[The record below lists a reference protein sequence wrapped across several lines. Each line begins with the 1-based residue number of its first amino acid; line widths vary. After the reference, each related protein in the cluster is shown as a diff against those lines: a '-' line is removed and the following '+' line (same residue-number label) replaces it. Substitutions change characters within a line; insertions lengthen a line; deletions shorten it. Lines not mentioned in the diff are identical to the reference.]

1 MSNNTTKPKIL
12 IPTKTEDQQLLAA
25 ALADTDAQ
33 PLSEEKLSQMCHL
46 SKNKDFMRNDSYS
59 VIFQNT
65 GLYQIDFIND
75 GRDLRLNFTNT
86 YDGAVYGSV
95 ICRGLLKFTLETNGQ
110 VDLNPHGELFPLFVP
125 ELIVR
130 KSANYVEVKIDASV
144 KLTIASL
151 DIDITPFKTGSL

>member
-1 MSNNTTKPKIL
+1 MIF
-12 IPTKTEDQQLLAA
+12 PTEAEDQLIQATALAA
-25 ALADTDAQ
+25 PDAQ
-33 PLSEEKLSQMCHL
+33 PFSEEQLSQMCHL
-46 SKNKDFMRNDSYS
+46 SKNKDFMRNDSCS

-86 YDGAVYGSV
+86 YDGAAYGSV
-95 ICRGLLKFTLETNGQ
+95 ICCGLLKFTLETNGQ

-144 KLTIASL
+144 NLTIVSL
-151 DIDITPFKTGSL
+151 DIDITPFK